1 MDYQTIIVSVDGPV
15 ATITLNRPEAL
26 NALNPEL
33 VRDLSQAAGEVE
45 RQPEVKA
52 LVIRGAGRAF
62 CTGADLGSISQL
74 LEDPS
79 SLAGYMR
86 DLNAMLFQLEELSL
100 PVIAVVHGFA
110 LAGGLELMLA
120 CDLVIAADDA
130 RIGDQHANYGLM
142 PGGGSTQRLPR
153 KLGHQRA
160 MRLLLTGS
168 WLSGKE
174 AEEWGLVSW
183 AVPPDGLDEELEA
196 LLGSLRGKSK
206 EGLGWIKRTVQ
217 RGRSMSLRDGVAL
230 EVESFVS
237 YLTTSPDPREGLL
250 AFTERRDPKF

>member
-45 RQPEVKA
+45 RRPEVKA

-74 LEDPS
+74 LEDPP

-196 LLGSLRGKSK
+196 LLGSLRWKSK